1 MKMIQSIL
9 IVFLLGCLG
18 TITNAE
24 QCPDCA
30 RPILESAYG
39 LKSWPVLEPRPIVVG
54 GPRTK
59 TPWIGTSLVQQWD
72 IEHGGFQYRICLG
85 EELKDRIPLEDLLGW
100 VANVPI
106 PYRKGLEIISEEGKD
121 GLEFLSRERVGNGG
135 FAWEEYIHIGIHQNI
150 VTNSEKGLHSADE
163 LMRVILHEIGHVC
176 NARYIGGSR
185 DDPNTEWKAA
195 IVADPT
201 QVSNYGNTNSKED
214 MAEFGYLYAMAKYMH
229 GDNPEYLKRLQQ
241 MTPNRFVLWEKILL
255 SCKKCPPNMSG
266 PNCKFDNNPSKKGPR
281 SGTSRRERK
290 QKRKQRREEMQK
302 RKRKG
307 KVGQENNYGSGRN
320 GKRIRGRNRNNFDE
334 MENEFQLPTS
344 YDNQDDDFN
353 LLDMMSTGYK
363 RWPEKWWIPPGSSGS
378 SNTEE
383 STKKEEIERYK
394 NELKEVKAEEEKAKK
409 QIHTI

>member
-229 GDNPEYLKRLQQ
+229 GDKPEYLKKLQQ
-241 MTPNRFVLWEKILL
+241 LTPNRFVLWKKILQ
-255 SCKKCPPNMSG
+255 
-266 PNCKFDNNPSKKGPR
+266 SKR
-281 SGTSRRERK
+281 S
-290 QKRKQRREEMQK
+290 
-302 RKRKG
+302 
-307 KVGQENNYGSGRN
+307 
-320 GKRIRGRNRNNFDE
+320 
-334 MENEFQLPTS
+334 
-344 YDNQDDDFN
+344 
-353 LLDMMSTGYK
+353 
-363 RWPEKWWIPPGSSGS
+363 
-378 SNTEE
+378 
-383 STKKEEIERYK
+383 
-394 NELKEVKAEEEKAKK
+394 
-409 QIHTI
+409 